1 MSAAGL
7 ALVVGT
13 SIHSQMPP
21 DEAAAD
27 NLIDNHQF
35 SALLR
40 MLRMTIPFSVWPDVR
55 QLLRMPGALVKC
67 ICRKALSLYIM
78 PCNACD
84 DHAGEY
90 CHLCGRAAGV
100 QHSHTVPSS
109 QHPFHLRQA
118 GQVKR

>member
-1 MSAAGL
+1 MKPL
-7 ALVVGT
+7 LT
-13 SIHSQMPP
+13 L
-21 DEAAAD
+21 AD
-27 NLIDNHQF
+27 NLIDNGPSVFCITAYAENDHT
-35 SALLR
+35 LLCLAR
-40 MLRMTIPFSVWPDVR
+40 CETAFTHAWSTC
-55 QLLRMPGALVKC
+55 KTC

-78 PCNACD
+78 PCNAFD

-100 QHSHTVPSS
+100 QHSHVVPSS